1 MLRSEGKGGKNMG
14 KRVEKRMLLDLLLVL
29 LFLAAIP
36 SVAFRAQE
44 AAESGAS
51 SGPAEFDF
59 GDGAT
64 VESVTEML
72 TGAIGPG
79 SFVVVTAAD
88 GTIRES
94 GPLAEG
100 DIVGVFDSQGN
111 LLSCVRYVRP
121 GGTSSEPSSSGAE
134 SEPPP
139 SSSDV
144 PSSEAPSSDAPS
156 SETPSSADP
165 SGDGESEAPPA
176 GGDSEAPGEDYSSDD
191 GYYLF
196 EGPATADGL
205 RDELS
210 AAGTEGAVLTI
221 VSASGAVRQSGPV
234 CTGDVLTVLNAD
246 GTLQYRVT
254 AVIPGDLTRCGMPT
268 EAAGRLLYGYL
279 ADSGTL
285 RADQQ
290 RAADFNGD
298 GQITTSDLLEL
309 KKILSSGN

>member
-1 MLRSEGKGGKNMG
+1 MG

-44 AAESGAS
+44 TAESGAS

-72 TGAIGPG
+72 TGAIGSG

-100 DIVGVFDSQGN
+100 DLVGVFDSQGN
-111 LLSCVRYVRP
+111 LLSFVRYVHS

-134 SEPPP
+134 SGPP
-139 SSSDV
+139 SSSDTPSSNT
-144 PSSEAPSSDAPS
+144 PSSEA
-156 SETPSSADP
+156 PSSADP
-165 SGDGESEAPPA
+165 SGDGESEVPPA
-176 GGDSEAPGEDYSSDD
+176 GGVSEAPGKDYSSDD

-196 EGPATADGL
+196 DGPATADGL

-210 AAGTEGAVLTI
+210 AEGTAGAVLTI

-298 GQITTSDLLEL
+298 GQITTSDLLGL